1 MDKMIQ
7 KPMKEYMT
15 FEDVMS
21 LFHRSVS
28 EVFYLIEKLGL
39 PVEPRLC
46 GEEFRFSIEKMSK
59 WHRRLPINLRDS
71 LIRGKKKRF
80 LTWDEVLDE
89 YDISENELLNAV
101 KFKSIPY
108 FYRDTFLFD
117 RKNIEVFVRIKQQK
131 PTDNE
136 P

>member
-1 MDKMIQ
+1 
-7 KPMKEYMT
+7 MKEEMT
-15 FEDVMS
+15 FEDVMR

-39 PVEPRLC
+39 PVEPRLP

-71 LIRGKKKRF
+71 LMGKKKRL
-80 LTWDEVLDE
+80 LTWDEVLGE
-89 YDISENELLNAV
+89 YAISEKELRNAV

-108 FYRDTFLFD
+108 FYSYTFLFN
-117 RKNIEVFVRIKQQK
+117 RKAVEAFVRTKQQNDTGSK
-131 PTDNE
+131 
-136 P
+136 

>member
-1 MDKMIQ
+1 
-7 KPMKEYMT
+7 MKEEMT
-15 FEDVMS
+15 FEDVMN
-21 LFHRSVS
+21 LYHRSVS

-39 PVEPRLC
+39 PVEPRLP

-71 LIRGKKKRF
+71 LRNKKKRL

-89 YDISENELLNAV
+89 YAVSENELRNAV

-108 FYRDTFLFD
+108 FYRSTFLFD
-117 RKNIEVFVRIKQQK
+117 RKDVEAFVRTNSKM
-131 PTDNE
+131 TRTANE
-136 P
+136 

>member
-1 MDKMIQ
+1 
-7 KPMKEYMT
+7 MT
-15 FEDVMS
+15 FEDVMRV
-21 LFHRSVS
+21 FHRSVS

-39 PVEPRLC
+39 PVEPRSP

-59 WHRRLPINLRDS
+59 WYRRLPINLRDS

-101 KFKSIPY
+101 KLKSLPY
-108 FYRDTFLFD
+108 FYRSTFLFD
-117 RKNIEVFVRIKQQK
+117 RKDVEEFLKNKTAK
-131 PTDNE
+131 
-136 P
+136 

>member
-1 MDKMIQ
+1 
-7 KPMKEYMT
+7 MKEEMT

-28 EVFYLIEKLGL
+28 EVFYLIEKLGM
-39 PVEPRLC
+39 PVEPRSS

-89 YDISENELLNAV
+89 YAISENELRNAV

-108 FYRDTFLFD
+108 FYRSTFLFD
-117 RKNIEVFVRIKQQK
+117 RKDVEAFVKTKQQND
-131 PTDNE
+131 TDSK
-136 P
+136 